1 MTAAVAIPARL
12 RSSRLARK
20 VLCDIGGQ
28 TMLRRTYE
36 VAREADCG
44 PVFVLTDADEV
55 AAEARSFGA
64 AVIMTD
70 PELDSGTARIA
81 SVVARIGADIVINL
95 QGDAPLTDPEVV
107 ARSVREAR
115 RSGAPITIPV
125 QRITSAEDVHDP
137 SVVKVVRAGDGRA
150 LYCSRS
156 PVPYVRDAEPEAWPR
171 AAGFWAHVG
180 LYAYRREFLEAFGEL
195 PPSGLEH
202 AERLEQLRWIEAG
215 LRLHTFEVDAQ
226 GPSVD
231 THADVERVRSLFTA
245 GAAR

>member
-1 MTAAVAIPARL
+1 VNAAVAIPARL

-28 TMLRRTYE
+28 SMLQRTYQ
-36 VAREADCG
+36 VARDAGCG
-44 PVFVLTDADEV
+44 PVFVLTDAEDV
-55 AAEARSFGA
+55 ATEARSFGA

-81 SVVARIGADIVINL
+81 SVIDRLAADIVVNL
-95 QGDAPLTDPEVV
+95 QGDAPLTDPNVV
-107 ARSVREAR
+107 ARSAR
-115 RSGAPITIPV
+115 AAQGSGAPITIPV
-125 QRITSAEDVHDP
+125 QRITSAGSLHDP
-137 SVVKVVRAGDGRA
+137 SVVKVVRAQDGRA

-156 PVPYVRDAEPEAWPR
+156 PVPHVRDADPDDWPR

-180 LYAYRREFLEAFGEL
+180 LYAYRREFLEGFGEL

-202 AERLEQLRWIEAG
+202 AERLEQLRWLEAG

-226 GPSVD
+226 GPSID
-231 THADVERVRSLFTA
+231 TPADLERVRSLLMAEAT
-245 GAAR
+245 R

>member
-1 MTAAVAIPARL
+1 VTAAVAIPARL

-36 VAREADCG
+36 VARDAGCG
-44 PVFVLTDADEV
+44 PVFILADADDV
-55 AAEARSFGA
+55 ATEARSFGA

-81 SVVARIGADIVINL
+81 SVIARLGADIVVNL
-95 QGDAPLTDPEVV
+95 QGDAPLTDPNVV

-115 RSGAPITIPV
+115 GSGAPITIPV
-125 QRITSAEDVHDP
+125 ERITSAGDLHDP
-137 SVVKVVRAGDGRA
+137 SVVKVVRARDGRA

-156 PVPYVRDAEPEAWPR
+156 PVPYVRDADPDAWPR

-202 AERLEQLRWIEAG
+202 AERLEQLRWLEAG
-215 LRLHTFEVDAQ
+215 LRLHTFEVEAQ

-231 THADVERVRSLFTA
+231 TPADLERVRSLFTA
-245 GAAR
+245 GATR